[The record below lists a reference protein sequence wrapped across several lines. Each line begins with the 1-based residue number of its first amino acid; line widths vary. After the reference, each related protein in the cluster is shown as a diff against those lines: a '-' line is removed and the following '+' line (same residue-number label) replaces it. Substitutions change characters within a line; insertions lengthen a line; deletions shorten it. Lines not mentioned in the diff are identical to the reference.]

1 MADIPQA
8 TSLVLSTGAVTILTT
23 VVTQIF
29 VMRIEAKKAARE
41 DARAAQKRRDEWQ
54 LKQRENKAAKLGELW
69 LAIELAS
76 ERLSDTQL
84 AAKMSDGTDM
94 PQSKD
99 LAANGTNTAYGIAL
113 LHFPDLRPFVYAFH
127 AETVKYEAGLWFDKL
142 EDEDALLER
151 WRKLRTELADAIE
164 NKARELQADL

>member
-8 TSLVLSTGAVTILTT
+8 ASVVLSTGAITILTT

-29 VMRIEAKKAARE
+29 VMRIEAKRAARE
-41 DARAAQKRRDEWQ
+41 EARAAQKRRDEWD
-54 LKQRENKAAKLGELW
+54 LKQREIRVAKLGELW
-69 LAIELAS
+69 QAIELAS
-76 ERLSDTQL
+76 GRLADTQL
-84 AAKMSDGTDM
+84 TAKISDGTDM

-99 LAANGTNTAYGIAL
+99 LAANGTHTAYGIAL
-113 LHFPDLRPFVYAFH
+113 LHFADLRPAIYAFH
-127 AETVKYEAGLWFDKL
+127 VLTVTYETELWFDKL

-151 WRKLRTELADAIE
+151 WQKARTELADAIE